1 MNLVQRRRAIYTGLR
16 PFLGDDDLRYA
27 LMLWESEFSNKPKFA
42 LNVFIARCCSTEALK
57 EKRAEM
63 LRAVIHAMD
72 LPDEQLL
79 PEPRELLK
87 PAGEARAEADHALND
102 VTAIFVALLT
112 AMLKK
117 HDYTT
122 QSGIRNFLVDNLQK
136 LKLEP
141 RSEQRLRA
149 WLSGQS
155 SQLTAD
161 FSIGVLQKLV
171 NLAYVVMCQ
180 YIGPVKA
187 DQHLAQSLKEV
198 EAEAQARKVSLADF
212 L

>member
-16 PFLGDDDLRYA
+16 PFLGDEDLRFA

-72 LPDEQLL
+72 LPAEQLL
-79 PEPRELLK
+79 PEPHDFLNPEGGVRME
-87 PAGEARAEADHALND
+87 AGHTLDD
-102 VTAIFVALLT
+102 VTAVFVALLT

-117 HDYTT
+117 HDYST

-136 LKLEP
+136 LKLEA

-155 SQLTAD
+155 TQLTAN

-180 YIGPVKA
+180 YAGPVKA
-187 DQHLAQSLKEV
+187 DQFLAQALKEA
-198 EAEAQARKVSLADF
+198 EAEAQGRKVRLPDF

>member
-1 MNLVQRRRAIYTGLR
+1 MSLELRRRAIYTGLR
-16 PFLGDDDLRYA
+16 PFLDDEELEYA
-27 LMLWESEFSNKPKFA
+27 LKLWESEFSSKPKFA
-42 LNVFIARCCSTEALK
+42 LNVFIARCCTTGALR

-63 LRAVIHAMD
+63 LRAVIYAMD
-72 LPDEQLL
+72 LPAEQLL
-79 PEPRELLK
+79 PEPSEVLSQKGRGK
-87 PAGEARAEADHALND
+87 YEAAHVLDGATT
-102 VTAIFVALLT
+102 VFVVLMT

-136 LKLEP
+136 LRLDA
-141 RSEQRLRA
+141 RGEQRLRA

-155 SQLTAD
+155 TLLTAN
-161 FSIGVLQKLV
+161 FSMDALQKLV
-171 NLAYVVMCQ
+171 NLTYVVMCQ

-187 DQHLAQSLKEV
+187 DQILAYALKEAET
-198 EAEAQARKVSLADF
+198 EAKARKVNLTDF